1 MFSSSN
7 HMPFEL
13 PEGKIEFE
21 KIFQKSVE
29 NAIKYADFAIGKFL
43 NWQKRGVLK
52 YSFCS
57 YFWS

>member
-21 KIFQKSVE
+21 KNFQK
-29 NAIKYADFAIGKFL
+29 
-43 NWQKRGVLK
+43 QVLK
-52 YSFCS
+52 ML
-57 YFWS
+57 